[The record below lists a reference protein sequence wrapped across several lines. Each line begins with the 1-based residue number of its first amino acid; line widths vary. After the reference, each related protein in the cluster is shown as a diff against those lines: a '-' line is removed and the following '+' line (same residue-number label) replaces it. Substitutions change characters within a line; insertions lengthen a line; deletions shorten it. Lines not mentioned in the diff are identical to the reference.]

1 MVIKKKGLPKI
12 APFLRNLRALCG
24 WSIISIVSSPKKDT
38 WLINSSNL
46 NGYTW
51 EPSDDTR
58 FPCNSSKDT
67 PSSNVLLPTLGL
79 FWPMN
84 STFIV
89 MLLAITGAMGD
100 RMKDMYIFDA
110 LFILMQCNA
119 EMIFFFKSVPRGHA
133 CLWVV

>member
-38 WLINSSNL
+38 WIINSSNL

-67 PSSNVLLPTLGL
+67 PSNVLLPTLGL

-89 MLLAITGAMGD
+89 MLLAKYWAIGD
-100 RMKDMYIFDA
+100 RMKDLYMYIFDA
-110 LFILMQCNA
+110 LFILMQCRND
-119 EMIFFFKSVPRGHA
+119 FFQICSQRTCMPMAWG
-133 CLWVV
+133 